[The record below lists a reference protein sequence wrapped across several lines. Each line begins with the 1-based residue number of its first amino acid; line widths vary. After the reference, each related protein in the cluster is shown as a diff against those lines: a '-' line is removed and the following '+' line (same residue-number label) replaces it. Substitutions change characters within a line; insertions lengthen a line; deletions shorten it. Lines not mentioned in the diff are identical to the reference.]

1 MMNRR
6 LRRPI
11 WLGTLVAVWC
21 LALQTHVGR
30 AADAE
35 LSSFAELEKIEAAFT
50 ALGEKLAPSVVSI
63 RAHRRLSTINPKRT
77 YSNKRDL
84 LVTAAGSGVIIRS
97 DGKILT
103 NNHVVQG
110 AELIEVV
117 LHDQRAFEAVALHS
131 DLRSDLAIL
140 TIDAHD
146 LEPARLGDLSRV
158 KQGQWAI
165 AMGNPYGHSRDG
177 HAAMTYGVVS
187 ALGRSLPE
195 LGSRVQYYGNLIQTD
210 ADINPGNSGGPLF
223 NIYGEMIGINTAIS
237 TRSGS
242 SDGVGFAIPISHR
255 TRAIFETLLEKKAV
269 EYGFLGVELKR
280 VQRRGRSGRRTG
292 AIVKKIEPDTP
303 AERAS
308 LRADDRI
315 VRFNGTRIRDNND
328 LIRIVGATA
337 IGQSALIEYVRDGQ
351 TRTCEVDLEKFPES
365 TPAQVRL
372 LLAFRGMEIG
382 AIDPA
387 RRRRFDLDRSA
398 NGFVVF
404 DVDSD
409 SPAARAGVEPGAIVT
424 RIGPAAITQFD
435 ELRQAIR
442 QAKGAVTIIADGK
455 PITVEPSDD

>member
-1 MMNRR
+1 MIKRIV
-6 LRRPI
+6 RRPI
-11 WLGTLVAVWC
+11 WLGTLVAVSC
-21 LALQTHVGR
+21 LTLQTPVGR

-35 LSSFAELEKIEAAFT
+35 LSSFAQLEKIEAAFT
-50 ALGEKLAPSVVSI
+50 ELGEKLAPSVVSI
-63 RAHRRLSTINPKRT
+63 RSHRRLSTINPNRA
-77 YSNKRDL
+77 YGNNRDL

-103 NNHVVQG
+103 NNHVVAG

-140 TIDAHD
+140 TIDARD
-146 LEPARLGDLSRV
+146 LKPARLGDLSRV
-158 KQGQWAI
+158 KRGQWAI
-165 AMGNPYGHSRDG
+165 AMGNPYGHSDDG
-177 HAAMTYGVVS
+177 HAAMTYGIVS

-195 LGSRVQYYGNLIQTD
+195 LGTRVQYYGNLIQTD

-242 SDGVGFAIPISHR
+242 SDGVGFAIPISNR

-269 EYGFLGVELKR
+269 EYGFLGVSLN
-280 VQRRGRSGRRTG
+280 QRQGRRRSGRRTG
-292 AIVKKIEPDTP
+292 AIVAGIEPNTP

-308 LRADDRI
+308 LRKDDRI
-315 VRFNGTRIRDNND
+315 VKFNGTRIRSRHD

-351 TRTCEVDLEKFPES
+351 TRTCEVDLERFPES
-365 TPAQVRL
+365 KPAPVRL
-372 LLAFRGMEIG
+372 LLDFRGMRIG
-382 AIDPA
+382 VIDPA

-424 RIGPAAITQFD
+424 RIGSTAISQFD
-435 ELRQAIR
+435 ELRHVIR
-442 QAKGAVTIIADGK
+442 QAKGAVTLIADDK
-455 PITVEPSDD
+455 PFTVEPSDD